1 MRHHSPVAR
10 TPPASIAQRLM
21 EPLTVMESFDVLRDG
36 DLGLGLTLDEEKGTK
51 KRGRESLLD
60 HRFAAPAPA
69 ALNSGP
75 ATSSFTRSGC
85 QNRSSNNDSRP
96 LSFRDLTGYSN
107 STQRRNRSVSCTGSS
122 TKRSW
127 SKSSPLESAKI
138 SRSIRKHSSGSHT
151 RTDRTVPPGL
161 HAAIS
166 LSLIPYRLSHIHGV
180 SNRSRSARSGAGS

>member
-36 DLGLGLTLDEEKGTK
+36 ELGLGLTLDEEKGTK

-96 LSFRDLTGYSN
+96 LSFRDLTGYA
-107 STQRRNRSVSCTGSS
+107 
-122 TKRSW
+122 
-127 SKSSPLESAKI
+127 AKK
-138 SRSIRKHSSGSHT
+138 SIRIVYRIIDQKILVEVVAIGKREDLAVYQEALKRFTHQ
-151 RTDRTVPPGL
+151 DR
-161 HAAIS
+161 
-166 LSLIPYRLSHIHGV
+166 
-180 SNRSRSARSGAGS
+180 